1 MGRTVLQLTHG
12 SRPVRTPSYVAPSV
26 APVEPG
32 NHCRY
37 ACELP
42 CAEPNGSELA
52 ESPVREP
59 VLCREHGALDASEAG
74 TSLRARRRRADA
86 LVLVSVWEREAEP
99 SALRTQPRTE
109 ASGRSVQRPGCRQQ
123 YLRLGLAQR
132 RAHFHASGVDR
143 LGDGCFGGRI
153 QTAALT

>member
-1 MGRTVLQLTHG
+1 MLQLTHG

-26 APVEPG
+26 APVESG
-32 NHCRY
+32 HHCRY
-37 ACELP
+37 TCELA
-42 CAEPNGSELA
+42 CTESDGHQLA

-59 VLCREHGALDASEAG
+59 VLCREHRTVDAAEACAAF
-74 TSLRARRRRADA
+74 RARRRRSDA
-86 LVLVSVWEREAEP
+86 LVLGAVWEREKEP
-99 SALRTQPRTE
+99 SALRAQPQAE
-109 ASGRSVQRPGCRQQ
+109 ASGRPLQRPGNRQR